1 MQKSTTQ
8 DQTFLSFLQSHPVL
22 IFTLS
27 ALFCSGLGYWTEY
40 SLLNKFGFNVVVYAS
55 IYDFLLAGL
64 KYPHILGLLFV
75 PIFLIMSLL
84 LWKLSTIKKRN
95 ERNSL
100 RLTRA
105 ELQLPSE
112 LEQLKS
118 LKQLKLHDT
127 SELDER
133 IYDLELQ
140 ISHLKA
146 QREHEEESSNIAF
159 SDSKNMSYFII
170 LTMISMACVA
180 SFIITSSLSKKQY
193 LEITTRPYETSK
205 ITLRTKDTLPSIKDC
220 DFTAPLITPPMQP
233 LKCNELVFITATEKY
248 MFFHQLGTTENFV
261 LPIASIAKIKTTQ
274 IRKREENPVRKV
286 FGW

>member
-1 MQKSTTQ
+1 
-8 DQTFLSFLQSHPVL
+8 
-22 IFTLS
+22 
-27 ALFCSGLGYWTEY
+27 
-40 SLLNKFGFNVVVYAS
+40 
-55 IYDFLLAGL
+55 
-64 KYPHILGLLFV
+64 
-75 PIFLIMSLL
+75 
-84 LWKLSTIKKRN
+84 
-95 ERNSL
+95 
-100 RLTRA
+100 
-105 ELQLPSE
+105 
-112 LEQLKS
+112 
-118 LKQLKLHDT
+118 
-127 SELDER
+127 
-133 IYDLELQ
+133 
-140 ISHLKA
+140 
-146 QREHEEESSNIAF
+146 
-159 SDSKNMSYFII
+159 
-170 LTMISMACVA
+170 ACVA